1 VTPRSSPPRTASK
14 PLDAEGAGRLRRRRA
29 RPRRE
34 HRHPFLTARYRWIT
48 GDHLS
53 LLDLIALVLAVPVHL
68 AYAVFTVATT
78 GSMRE
83 FGRDAAGLA
92 AAMKPAPALGVGG
105 TDDADPALGAGD
117 PAAEPY
123 PSAEITF
130 TVLRVMY
137 AWLAAAS
144 DLLFLPQVAAGGAPE
159 AGIGWKRP
167 VVKMLK
173 AVTGV
178 AGGVLLSTRS
188 AWAERVN
195 SLIGHAHPDRDDII
209 KSVVGRPWISFAIGA
224 AADDRRARWRRARL
238 ATVSAESRRP
248 VGVSG
253 RGRAA
258 P

>member
-1 VTPRSSPPRTASK
+1 
-14 PLDAEGAGRLRRRRA
+14 
-29 RPRRE
+29 
-34 HRHPFLTARYRWIT
+34 
-48 GDHLS
+48 
-53 LLDLIALVLAVPVHL
+53 VHL
-68 AYAVFTVATT
+68 PYAVFTVATT

-83 FGRDAAGLA
+83 FGRAAAGLA

-137 AWLAAAS
+137 AGLAAAS

-159 AGIGWKRP
+159 AGIGWERP

-173 AVTGV
+173 GLTGV
-178 AGGVLLSTRS
+178 ANGVLLSTRS

-195 SLIGHAHPDRDDII
+195 SLIGHAHPDRDDQ
-209 KSVVGRPWISFAIGA
+209 VGRGQAVDLLRHRRCRRRSSGSVAARPAGDGLGGIAAPGRGVGA
-224 AADDRRARWRRARL
+224 
-238 ATVSAESRRP
+238 
-248 VGVSG
+248 G
-253 RGRAA
+253 GRAA

>member
-1 VTPRSSPPRTASK
+1 M
-14 PLDAEGAGRLRRRRA
+14 
-29 RPRRE
+29 
-34 HRHPFLTARYRWIT
+34 
-48 GDHLS
+48 
-53 LLDLIALVLAVPVHL
+53 HL

-83 FGRDAAGLA
+83 FGRGAARLA

-137 AWLAAAS
+137 AGLAAAS

-159 AGIGWKRP
+159 AGIGWERP

-173 AVTGV
+173 GLTGV

>member
-1 VTPRSSPPRTASK
+1 
-14 PLDAEGAGRLRRRRA
+14 
-29 RPRRE
+29 
-34 HRHPFLTARYRWIT
+34 
-48 GDHLS
+48 
-53 LLDLIALVLAVPVHL
+53 
-68 AYAVFTVATT
+68 
-78 GSMRE
+78 M
-83 FGRDAAGLA
+83 
-92 AAMKPAPALGVGG
+92 GG

-117 PAAEPY
+117 PATEPY

-137 AWLAAAS
+137 AGLAAAS

-159 AGIGWKRP
+159 AGIGWERP

-173 AVTGV
+173 GLTGV

-188 AWAERVN
+188 AWAERVD
-195 SLIGHAHPDRDDII
+195 SSSSGTPTPTGTTSSSRSWA
-209 KSVVGRPWISFAIGA
+209 GQAISFAIGA

>member
-1 VTPRSSPPRTASK
+1 M
-14 PLDAEGAGRLRRRRA
+14 
-29 RPRRE
+29 
-34 HRHPFLTARYRWIT
+34 
-48 GDHLS
+48 
-53 LLDLIALVLAVPVHL
+53 HL

-83 FGRDAAGLA
+83 FGRDAARLA

-105 TDDADPALGAGD
+105 SDDADPALGAGD

-137 AWLAAAS
+137 AGLAAAS

-159 AGIGWKRP
+159 AGIGWERP

-173 AVTGV
+173 GSPASPAACCSLHGLRGRSGSTLSSGTPTPTGTTSSSRSW
-178 AGGVLLSTRS
+178 AGRGSPSPS
-188 AWAERVN
+188 A
-195 SLIGHAHPDRDDII
+195 LPPTI
-209 KSVVGRPWISFAIGA
+209 VGLGGGA
-224 AADDRRARWRRARL
+224 PGWRR
-238 ATVSAESRRP
+238 SRRN
-248 VGVSG
+248 
-253 RGRAA
+253 RGARSVCRAGWRAA